1 MADLFDPADQ
11 EIGPELVVGNDTP
24 ESAYIPDTNGDPDG
38 AEKRAVQANIQ
49 LPDWYFRKYA
59 LNDFGKPVFN
69 KVVADGI
76 MKVFDT
82 KFNTPMD
89 FSDDP
94 EKREDEEKYFDSQCN
109 QIVDGQRVLLE
120 VDPQS
125 TGLNFLQLCT
135 RTWSEFASICYE
147 TLDAVS
153 SITVAEDIPDW
164 LIQREEKSLQLGRK
178 ARLLSAALDNLG
190 HDFGLKDT
198 EIKRFRVEKQVQ
210 DRLQRLAEYNYN
222 MHADASGKVKQELN
236 TESTAHM
243 KSVIER
249 A

>member
-69 KVVADGI
+69 KAVVDGI

-164 LIQREEKSLQLGRK
+164 LIQREEKS
-178 ARLLSAALDNLG
+178 
-190 HDFGLKDT
+190 
-198 EIKRFRVEKQVQ
+198 
-210 DRLQRLAEYNYN
+210 
-222 MHADASGKVKQELN
+222 
-236 TESTAHM
+236 
-243 KSVIER
+243 
-249 A
+249 

>member
-1 MADLFDPADQ
+1 MADHFDPADQ
-11 EIGPELVVGNDTP
+11 EVGPELVVGNDTP
-24 ESAYIPDTNGDPDG
+24 ESAYIPDTNGDPEG

-49 LPDWYFRKYA
+49 LPDWYFRKHA

-76 MKVFDT
+76 MKVFDA
-82 KFNTPMD
+82 KFGTPMTYNE
-89 FSDDP
+89 

-109 QIVDGQRVLLE
+109 QIIDGQRVLLE

-147 TLDAVS
+147 YQDAMS

-164 LIQREEKSLQLGRK
+164 LIQREEKMLQLGRK
-178 ARLLSAALDNLG
+178 ARLLASSLDNIG
-190 HDFGLKDT
+190 HDFGLRNI
-198 EIKRFRVEKQVQ
+198 EIERFRVEKAVQ

-222 MHADASGKVKQELN
+222 QHADASGKVKEDMN

-243 KSVIER
+243 KSIVNN

>member
-94 EKREDEEKYFDSQCN
+94 EKRED
-109 QIVDGQRVLLE
+109 
-120 VDPQS
+120 
-125 TGLNFLQLCT
+125 
-135 RTWSEFASICYE
+135 
-147 TLDAVS
+147 
-153 SITVAEDIPDW
+153 
-164 LIQREEKSLQLGRK
+164 
-178 ARLLSAALDNLG
+178 
-190 HDFGLKDT
+190 
-198 EIKRFRVEKQVQ
+198 
-210 DRLQRLAEYNYN
+210 
-222 MHADASGKVKQELN
+222 
-236 TESTAHM
+236 
-243 KSVIER
+243 
-249 A
+249 